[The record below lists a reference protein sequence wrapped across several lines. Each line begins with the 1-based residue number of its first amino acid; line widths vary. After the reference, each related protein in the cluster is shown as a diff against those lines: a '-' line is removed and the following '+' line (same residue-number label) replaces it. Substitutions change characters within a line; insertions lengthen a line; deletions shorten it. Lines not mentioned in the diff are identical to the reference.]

1 MKTARKLFLPL
12 FLLLSCAL
20 VAVAHAATEV
30 VAATAPSTDGVTDFL
45 NTPFQ
50 ELQLNG
56 LTLIVVAKLLGE
68 AYSAVRKGGGLRR
81 IILSF
86 WFGENVPKPIAD
98 DYKAELKP

>member
-12 FLLLSCAL
+12 FLLLSCVL
-20 VAVAHAATEV
+20 VAVAHATEV
-30 VAATAPSTDGVTDFL
+30 VATSVPSTDGVTDFL